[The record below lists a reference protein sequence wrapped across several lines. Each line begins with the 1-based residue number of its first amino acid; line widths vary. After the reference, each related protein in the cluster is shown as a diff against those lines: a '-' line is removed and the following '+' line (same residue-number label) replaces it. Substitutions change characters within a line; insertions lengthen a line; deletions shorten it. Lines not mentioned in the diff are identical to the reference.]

1 MTGPTG
7 VGCSTDAK
15 WKPVDVVN
23 CEVRIIH
30 IYFINIYIVME
41 LTALPFLHLHI
52 HTHVHIYDGT
62 EKYIKSLFLMLLW
75 LGGGAT
81 TTGSTLPATTTR
93 KTILTVIH
101 CSAGHILMHETDSSD
116 GLGTRVCV

>member
-23 CEVRIIH
+23 CEVRIIP

-52 HTHVHIYDGT
+52 HTQVHIYDGK
-62 EKYIKSLFLMLLW
+62 EKYVYQVVVFVVVVGW
-75 LGGGAT
+75 
-81 TTGSTLPATTTR
+81 
-93 KTILTVIH
+93 
-101 CSAGHILMHETDSSD
+101 C
-116 GLGTRVCV
+116 